1 MNSLDKEA
9 ETVVQ
14 PSNVNISNALSF
26 YRLLAAPVA
35 VWAALEGMRTVF
47 VVLVLVSLFTDL
59 IDGVLA
65 RWLHQ
70 ETWIGARLDALADS
84 LTLGA
89 AVVGAFAFEQ
99 QAIMDNLGWLVLAL
113 ACLGLATLVTLVK
126 FAKLPAFHLYSF
138 KATDVVL
145 TGFFVALFLYGFV
158 WWFYV
163 LSTLC
168 LAAASLEIVAVALVI
183 DEFRTNQ
190 KGLWWV
196 LAARRGRAVS
206 GSVPDR

>member
-1 MNSLDKEA
+1 MP
-9 ETVVQ
+9 
-14 PSNVNISNALSF
+14 PSNLNISNALSF

-35 VWAALEGMRTVF
+35 VWAALEGMRTAF
-47 VVLVLVSLFTDL
+47 VVLILVSLFTDL

-65 RWLHQ
+65 RWLKQ

-99 QAIMDNLGWLVLAL
+99 QAILDNLGWLVLAL
-113 ACLGLATLVTLVK
+113 ACLGLATVVTLVK
-126 FAKLPAFHLYSF
+126 FGKLPAFHLYSF

-145 TGFFVALFLYGFV
+145 TGFFVVLFLYGFV

-168 LAAASLEIVAVALVI
+168 LALASLEIVAVALVI

-196 LAARRGRAVS
+196 LAARGSGAVS
-206 GSVPDR
+206 GSAPDR